1 MIASDHAIRRWLEM
15 SEASRSETIMECDA
29 LLRNTVGDDRGEK
42 CCKLE
47 TIKAKTLRAG
57 DD

>member
-1 MIASDHAIRRWLEM
+1 MRCENAPRA
-15 SEASRSETIMECDA
+15 
-29 LLRNTVGDDRGEK
+29 GDDRGEK
-42 CCKLE
+42 RCKLE